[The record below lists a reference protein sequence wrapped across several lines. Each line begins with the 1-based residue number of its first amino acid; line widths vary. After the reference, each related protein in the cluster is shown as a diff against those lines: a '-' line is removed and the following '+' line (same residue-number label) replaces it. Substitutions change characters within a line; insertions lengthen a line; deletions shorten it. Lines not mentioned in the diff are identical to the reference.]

1 MEIALCEN
9 KKLVEFTRDA
19 SHKGLQVG
27 DICLGRVKKLST
39 SLNASF
45 VDVGTEKDGFLHY
58 LDLGP
63 QYNSYRK
70 FVQDRLQGKRNHS
83 TLKNFQIQTPI
94 DKGGKIADLMNK
106 GELVMV
112 QVVKEPISSKGPRL
126 TSEISIPGRFMVLMP
141 FTDSVTV
148 SKKIKELEE
157 RKRIKQA
164 VLAVKPKNYGFILR
178 TAAENASVDDIQ
190 KEVNTL
196 LEKWEK
202 AFANIHVTMASKCI
216 LKEEDRSIGL
226 LRDLLSDSFEE
237 IVVDQETLFQDL
249 KKYVTEISPDLQNII
264 KHYRKKDKSL
274 FEVYEIDR
282 QIRNSFGRSVTFVG
296 GAYLVID
303 HTEAMHVIDVNSGN
317 RIRKE
322 EDQEMNVL
330 NINLDACE
338 EVARQL
344 RLRDMGGLIMIDF
357 IDMKRPTHRKMVFDK
372 MEELLNLDRATSSV
386 SPIGKFGVM
395 ELTRERVRP
404 ETNVEVT
411 ESCPSCN
418 GTGTIQSSMK
428 LMDELELHLK
438 QIFFEQNEKIIQL
451 RVNPFIHAY
460 LTKGLISQRMK
471 WFFKY
476 SKWIKL
482 DSDSTFSVNQ
492 YQFLNGSG
500 ESMIMD

>member
-1 MEIALCEN
+1 
-9 KKLVEFTRDA
+9 
-19 SHKGLQVG
+19 
-27 DICLGRVKKLST
+27 
-39 SLNASF
+39 
-45 VDVGTEKDGFLHY
+45 
-58 LDLGP
+58 
-63 QYNSYRK
+63 
-70 FVQDRLQGKRNHS
+70 
-83 TLKNFQIQTPI
+83 
-94 DKGGKIADLMNK
+94 
-106 GELVMV
+106 
-112 QVVKEPISSKGPRL
+112 
-126 TSEISIPGRFMVLMP
+126 
-141 FTDSVTV
+141 
-148 SKKIKELEE
+148 
-157 RKRIKQA
+157 
-164 VLAVKPKNYGFILR
+164 
-178 TAAENASVDDIQ
+178 
-190 KEVNTL
+190 
-196 LEKWEK
+196 
-202 AFANIHVTMASKCI
+202 MASKCI
-216 LKEEDRSIGL
+216 LKEEERSIGL

-372 MEELLNLDRATSSV
+372 MEELLKLDRATSSV
-386 SPIGKFGVM
+386 IPIGKFGVM

-460 LTKGLISQRMK
+460 LTKGLVSQRMK
-471 WFFKY
+471 WFFRY
-476 SKWIKL
+476 GKWIKL
-482 DSDSTFSVNQ
+482 DADSTFSVNQ
-492 YQFLNGSG
+492 YQFLNASG

>member
-19 SHKGLQVG
+19 AQKGLHVG

-39 SLNASF
+39 SLNAAF

-83 TLKNFQIQTPI
+83 TLKNFQIQSPI
-94 DKGGKIADLMNK
+94 DKGGKIADLMNR

-178 TAAENASVDDIQ
+178 TASENASVDDIQ
-190 KEVNTL
+190 NEVNTL

-202 AFANIHVTMASKCI
+202 AFANIHVSMASKCI
-216 LKEEDRSIGL
+216 LKEEDRSIGM
-226 LRDLLSDSFEE
+226 LRDLLNDSFEE
-237 IVVDQETLFQDL
+237 IVVDQEALFQEL
-249 KKYVTEISPDLQNII
+249 KKYVTGISPELQNII

-282 QIRNSFGRSVTFVG
+282 QIRNSFGRSVTFVC

-303 HTEAMHVIDVNSGN
+303 HTEAMHVVDVNSGN

-372 MEELLNLDRATSSV
+372 MEELLKLDRATSSIT
-386 SPIGKFGVM
+386 PIGKFGVM

-460 LTKGLISQRMK
+460 LTKGIVSQRLK

-476 SKWIKL
+476 GKWIKL
-482 DSDSTFSVNQ
+482 DSDSSFSVNQ
-492 YQFLNGSG
+492 YQFLNASG

>member
-19 SHKGLQVG
+19 SQKGLQVG

-39 SLNASF
+39 SLNAAF

-83 TLKNFQIQTPI
+83 TLKNFQIQTLI

-216 LKEEDRSIGL
+216 LKEEERSIGL

-264 KHYRKKDKSL
+264 KHYRKKDRSL

-330 NINLDACE
+330 NINLDA
-338 EVARQL
+338 
-344 RLRDMGGLIMIDF
+344 
-357 IDMKRPTHRKMVFDK
+357 
-372 MEELLNLDRATSSV
+372 
-386 SPIGKFGVM
+386 
-395 ELTRERVRP
+395 
-404 ETNVEVT
+404 
-411 ESCPSCN
+411 
-418 GTGTIQSSMK
+418 
-428 LMDELELHLK
+428 
-438 QIFFEQNEKIIQL
+438 
-451 RVNPFIHAY
+451 
-460 LTKGLISQRMK
+460 
-471 WFFKY
+471 
-476 SKWIKL
+476 
-482 DSDSTFSVNQ
+482 
-492 YQFLNGSG
+492 
-500 ESMIMD
+500 

>member
-178 TAAENASVDDIQ
+178 TAAENASVDDI
-190 KEVNTL
+190 
-196 LEKWEK
+196 
-202 AFANIHVTMASKCI
+202 
-216 LKEEDRSIGL
+216 
-226 LRDLLSDSFEE
+226 
-237 IVVDQETLFQDL
+237 
-249 KKYVTEISPDLQNII
+249 
-264 KHYRKKDKSL
+264 
-274 FEVYEIDR
+274 
-282 QIRNSFGRSVTFVG
+282 
-296 GAYLVID
+296 
-303 HTEAMHVIDVNSGN
+303 
-317 RIRKE
+317 
-322 EDQEMNVL
+322 
-330 NINLDACE
+330 
-338 EVARQL
+338 
-344 RLRDMGGLIMIDF
+344 
-357 IDMKRPTHRKMVFDK
+357 
-372 MEELLNLDRATSSV
+372 
-386 SPIGKFGVM
+386 
-395 ELTRERVRP
+395 
-404 ETNVEVT
+404 
-411 ESCPSCN
+411 
-418 GTGTIQSSMK
+418 
-428 LMDELELHLK
+428 
-438 QIFFEQNEKIIQL
+438 
-451 RVNPFIHAY
+451 
-460 LTKGLISQRMK
+460 
-471 WFFKY
+471 
-476 SKWIKL
+476 
-482 DSDSTFSVNQ
+482 
-492 YQFLNGSG
+492 
-500 ESMIMD
+500 